1 MRTLLAAVS
10 LAAGNGGSN
19 LFVTPMTASSQPAFA
34 LAPQELAQMQYV
46 PYAQPV
52 AYAEEAAPLSG
63 SFYAVVGALVA
74 SAVVVAARSP
84 NVATLA
90 VSGHSVAPQNRRAA
104 APMMFFSGDPDKFD
118 PRVNFKGQKTQSAFK
133 TGKATQK
140 TKTKRAV
147 SRIGGSRS
155 SFLNV
160 NGGAYQEASSF
171 VPQFDEVGV
180 LPPLGRWDPLQIR
193 EQGPERYRRFVE
205 MEIKHGRLAMAGFLG
220 VLTTYSGVRFPGYL
234 STSENIKFSDIP
246 GGAISSWAALPTAAW
261 FQIVIFISFCE
272 INFLKQDPA
281 KEPGDVVP
289 PGIPWARYP
298 DGYDVW
304 LGDGSTKQVG
314 KDELILG
321 RTWKLNAERN
331 NGRAAMMG
339 MTGLIIHEALTGN
352 PFFPIGEQL

>member
-1 MRTLLAAVS
+1 
-10 LAAGNGGSN
+10 
-19 LFVTPMTASSQPAFA
+19 MTTSSQPAFA
-34 LAPQELAQMQYV
+34 YAPQLEQMQYV
-46 PYAQPV
+46 PYAQLV

-90 VSGHSVAPQNRRAA
+90 VSGHSVAPQTRRAA
-104 APMMFFSGDPDKFD
+104 APMMFFSGDPNKFD
-118 PRVNFKGQKTQSAFK
+118 PRVNFRGKKTESAFIKGKGTK
-133 TGKATQK
+133 TTQK

-147 SRIGGSRS
+147 SRNRVGS
-155 SFLNV
+155 SFLDV
-160 NGGAYQEASSF
+160 TGGTYQEASTF

-234 STSENIKFSDIP
+234 STSENIKFADLP

-261 FQIVIFISFCE
+261 FQIVIAISIAE
-272 INFLKQDPA
+272 TVWLKQDPA
-281 KEPGDVVP
+281 KAPGDVVP
-289 PGIPWARYP
+289 EGIPWARYP

-314 KDELILG
+314 EDELILG
-321 RTWKLNAERN
+321 RTWKLNAERS
-331 NGRAAMMG
+331 NGRAAMMAITG
-339 MTGLIIHEALTGN
+339 MLIHEALTGN
-352 PFFPIGEQL
+352 PIFPIGESL